1 MIKDFNTFTNDSLN
15 TSIRQNTV
23 VPVFNN
29 GKKTYVDEHLNDFK
43 KSLRWID
50 LNLPSGNLWSN
61 INYIFKIGNEYMRM
75 GTFNNIN
82 REDFPD
88 GAVIPSKD
96 DFDELIQSCDI
107 TNVRNV
113 VVFKSRY
120 NNRSIKFTLEGYIDN
135 EVNKRLFKL
144 EDELKPGYYMTD
156 TIGQVFVI
164 KDGNSIILNQ
174 TNFEDY
180 KLSIRLVKKS

>member
-15 TSIRQNTV
+15 TSITQNTV

-29 GKKTYVDEHLNDFK
+29 GKKTYVDEMLNDFK

-75 GTFNNIN
+75 GTFNSIN
-82 REDFPD
+82 REEFPD

-96 DFDELIQSCDI
+96 DFDELMQSCDI
-107 TNVRNV
+107 TNTGNV

-120 NNRSIKFTLEGYIDN
+120 NNRSIKFVLEGYIDN
-135 EVNKRLFKL
+135 EVNKNLFKL

-164 KDGNSIILNQ
+164 KDSDSRILNQ

-180 KLSIRLVKKS
+180 KLSIRLVKKQ